1 MQEAIR
7 PIKWIIEMHRLSIL
21 FLAALMATAAQP
33 AWANQHYVSVQL
45 GAAYSPGIEESLSGV
60 NHPTRCD
67 SLLYRGTGLQPPND
81 AACRDDTPARLWGN
95 TFDLGTGSVAG
106 LSIGMIGRGLRYELE
121 YLHSYMGSDQALL
134 GGATDSAA
142 FAGKASEWS
151 TAEAPLERVSDYRTN
166 QVFAN
171 VYYDIDSQSKW
182 TPYVGIGAGYT
193 RVNFRYYARA
203 LRKSAEEYLAVEF
216 APDWPE
222 SAKRA
227 AAGSVSVIDTEV
239 SDTVLGFQLL
249 AGVDY
254 ALSEHF
260 SIGTI
265 VRWVQISDIDYGARF
280 ALVRSHEPV
289 QADGVTPFDVDL
301 AFEDL
306 SYAAAAVNLK
316 YRF

>member
-1 MQEAIR
+1 MRRFSLPVLAT
-7 PIKWIIEMHRLSIL
+7 
-21 FLAALMATAAQP
+21 LAAVTAQP
-33 AWANQHYVSVQL
+33 AHANQHYVGVQL

-67 SLLYRGTGLQPPND
+67 SLLYRGTGIQPPND
-81 AACRDDTPARLWGN
+81 PACRDDTPARMWGN
-95 TFDLGTGSVAG
+95 AFDLGSGNVAG
-106 LSIGMIGRGLRYELE
+106 LSIGMIGGSLRYELE
-121 YLHSYMGSDQALL
+121 YLHSYLGGDQSLL

-151 TAEAPLERVSDYRTN
+151 TAEDPLERVSDYRAD
-166 QVFAN
+166 QLFAN
-171 VYYDIDSQSKW
+171 VYYDINVQSRW

-193 RVNFRYYARA
+193 RVNLRYYARA
-203 LRKSAEEYLAVEF
+203 LRKSAEEYLAIEF
-216 APDWPE
+216 DPDWPE
-222 SAKRA
+222 PAKRA
-227 AAGSVSVIDTEV
+227 AAGSVSIIDTTV
-239 SDTVLGFQLL
+239 SDTVPGFQLL

-254 ALSEHF
+254 ALSEPI
-260 SIGTI
+260 SIGAV
-265 VRWVQISDIDYGARF
+265 VRWVQVGDIDHRARF

-289 QADGVTPFDVDL
+289 RADGVTPFDVDL